1 MIIGFISEWSL
12 DDASQRSGVPF
23 NIYKALKNT
32 PHSIELISTQ
42 IPTRTF
48 LSKLKSRCLSIWYN
62 SILKKTIGEYNY
74 QTSTD
79 YLKQIASIIDHN
91 VKTKN
96 IDFIISI
103 NSFSYSYTQC
113 QVKKILW
120 LDNSYLSFQKFVLKK
135 KNTQI
140 LSSNIKNES
149 LSFKNTYKVIA
160 ASNWLKNEIKT
171 EYNIDDKKFNII
183 ERGANIQ
190 SGISEEMVV
199 NNLSSKDKKLLKLLF
214 IGRNW
219 YLKGGDIALKVC
231 ENLIAKGINVE
242 FNIVGKIN
250 GCNINFNNYE
260 WIKKHSSFSLA
271 NKKEKEKLSL
281 LFLEAHFLLVPSRA
295 DGFGIVFAEAA
306 TYGLPSIALDIMGVE
321 NSVINNTTG
330 KRFNEVDVVPN
341 ITNYIFELYNNTE
354 KYNQLCISAYRYSKE
369 NFDWNK
375 NVKRVIQTCL

>member
-1 MIIGFISEWSL
+1 MIVGFISEWNL

-62 SILKKTIGEYNY
+62 SILKKTIGEYSY

-103 NSFSYSYTQC
+103 NSFSYAYTQC

-135 KNTQI
+135 KNIQI
-140 LSSNIKNES
+140 LSSNIKNER
-149 LSFKNTYKVIA
+149 LSFKNTYKIVG

-171 EYNIDDKKFNII
+171 EYNIVDEKFNII

-190 SGISEEMVV
+190 SEISEEVMA
-199 NNLSSKDKKLLKLLF
+199 NNLSSKDKKLLRLLF

-219 YLKGGDIALKVC
+219 HLKGGDIALKVC
-231 ENLIAKGINVE
+231 ENLIVKGINVE

-250 GCNINFNNYE
+250 GCNINFDKYK
-260 WIKKHSSFSLA
+260 WIKKYSSFSLS
-271 NKKEKEKLSL
+271 NKIEKEKLSL

-330 KRFNEVDVVPN
+330 KRFNEIDAVPS

-375 NVKRVIQTCL
+375 NVKRVIQTCQ